1 MVHAKVPLL
10 NHHTSGVRMDFYRT
24 DENLAEHGKRD
35 PFPILRKQ
43 LLDADVSEAELL
55 TIESVAKDFVQS
67 EYEKALGFE
76 DPKPEDLFTHVYAP
90 TPITEEQGERAP
102 EEKSQR

>member
-24 DENLAEHGKRD
+24 EEDLKEHGKRD

-43 LLDADVSEAELL
+43 LLDAEISEAELL
-55 TIESVAKDFVQS
+55 TIESEAKEFVQA
-67 EYEKALGFE
+67 EYEKALTFE
-76 DPKPEDLFTHVYAP
+76 DPKPEDLFDHIYAP
-90 TPITEEQGERAP
+90 TPHNRRAWRTC
-102 EEKSQR
+102 SSW